1 MVAMLFQKFCA
12 SFPEMKAEI
21 MTALSAEEAVRLSMT
36 HNYHIITMD
45 ETLSASYC
53 TTVKEQQANVMAD
66 DSRDLL
72 PDLEATLHI
81 DANRNE
87 TAKRRNDFFQKEIF
101 NHRVLDGDGTLAGH
115 MAMKQIIDIFVQ
127 EEREERPIVL
137 NLTGNVMDVDRQL
150 YITAGSS
157 GVLPKPTKL
166 DDLTFLLQR
175 QLGDLLNKGLC
186 KLSEGG
192 YITTIDG
199 TFTYA
204 KANGDMENLL
214 RDGGASASSLASVS
228 SSSLASSSNSLSSAV
243 VSSAS
248 SSSASS
254 SSVSSAASRYQA
266 LRGTDGRQVFL
277 ESAGDQI
284 PEPMMHPI
292 KPKHP

>member
-1 MVAMLFQKFCA
+1 
-12 SFPEMKAEI
+12 

-45 ETLSASYC
+45 ETLSSSYC
-53 TTVKEQQANVMAD
+53 TTVKEQQASVIAD
-66 DSRDLL
+66 DSKDLL

-81 DANRNE
+81 DANRQE
-87 TAKRRNDFFQKEIF
+87 TAKRRNEFFQNEIF

-150 YITAGSS
+150 YITSGSS

-166 DDLTFLLQR
+166 EDLTFLLQR
-175 QLGDLLNKGLC
+175 QLGNLLNKGLC

-199 TFTYA
+199 KFTYA
-204 KANGDMENLL
+204 KANGDMEDLL
-214 RDGGASASSLASVS
+214 TGGGASASSLTSASNLT
-228 SSSLASSSNSLSSAV
+228 LASSSNSLSSA
-243 VSSAS
+243 
-248 SSSASS
+248 SSSAAAA
-254 SSVSSAASRYQA
+254 AASPYQA
-266 LRGTDGRQVFL
+266 LRGADGRQVIL

-292 KPKHP
+292 KPKHPPLG